1 MYKRVPTSA
10 EVFAVIRARHP
21 ELRVFDSYSATE
33 GDEFG
38 DPSKGKMFTSFGF
51 DGGKFPIIE
60 AETTW
65 DIEVETRERINETH
79 RYWLIVIPINNVL
92 TLQARNSASLNH
104 GDKQYDHSR
113 AFRRQRR

>member
-10 EVFAVIRARHP
+10 EVFSVIRARHP
-21 ELRVFDSYSATE
+21 ELRVFGSYSAPE

-51 DGGKFPIIE
+51 DRCDFPIIE

-65 DIEVETRERINETH
+65 DIVLHSSERLNETH
-79 RYWLIVIPINNVL
+79 SYWLCVGVE
-92 TLQARNSASLNH
+92 
-104 GDKQYDHSR
+104 DEE
-113 AFRRQRR
+113 